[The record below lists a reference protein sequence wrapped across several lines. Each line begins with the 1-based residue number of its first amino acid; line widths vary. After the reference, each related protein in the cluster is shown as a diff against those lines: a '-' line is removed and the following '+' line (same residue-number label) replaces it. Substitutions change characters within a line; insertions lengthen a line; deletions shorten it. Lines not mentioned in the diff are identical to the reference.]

1 MEHIFSI
8 KYKNDV
14 NKLIYQYNN
23 LREIGYSCSNYGS
36 VFDYYIADKLKFK
49 NKFLPNI
56 NHPEDYDYKQFYT
69 NTKLID
75 DVGDYYTRDIEV
87 FKYEFDK

>member
-36 VFDYYIADKLKFK
+36 VFDYYIADKLNIEYRTDKFRNIIDKWTDFLWINDK
-49 NKFLPNI
+49 NNI
-56 NHPEDYDYKQFYT
+56 LTTLNNFIK
-69 NTKLID
+69 NNK
-75 DVGDYYTRDIEV
+75 
-87 FKYEFDK
+87 

>member
-23 LREIGYSCSNYGS
+23 LRTEGYSCGIYGS
-36 VFDYYIADKLKFK
+36 IFDYYISDKLNIKYRTYKF
-49 NKFLPNI
+49 
-56 NHPEDYDYKQFYT
+56 
-69 NTKLID
+69 
-75 DVGDYYTRDIEV
+75 RDIT
-87 FKYEFDK
+87 DKWTDFLWKNDKNNILTTLNNFINNNK

>member
-23 LREIGYSCSNYGS
+23 LRETGYSCGVYSG
-36 VFDYYIADKLKFK
+36 VFDYYIADKLNIEYRTDKFHNIIDKWTDFLWINDK
-49 NKFLPNI
+49 NNI
-56 NHPEDYDYKQFYT
+56 LTTLNNFIK
-69 NTKLID
+69 NNK
-75 DVGDYYTRDIEV
+75 
-87 FKYEFDK
+87 

>member
-36 VFDYYIADKLKFK
+36 VFDYYIADKLNIEYRTDKFRNIIDKLTDFLWIKDNNNILTTLNNFIK
-49 NKFLPNI
+49 NNK
-56 NHPEDYDYKQFYT
+56 
-69 NTKLID
+69 
-75 DVGDYYTRDIEV
+75 
-87 FKYEFDK
+87 

>member
-36 VFDYYIADKLKFK
+36 VFDYYIADKLNIKYRTYKF
-49 NKFLPNI
+49 
-56 NHPEDYDYKQFYT
+56 
-69 NTKLID
+69 
-75 DVGDYYTRDIEV
+75 RDIS
-87 FKYEFDK
+87 DKWTSFLWKNDKNNILTTLNNFINNNKIGD

>member
-36 VFDYYIADKLKFK
+36 VFDYYIADKLNIEYRTDKFRNIIDKWTDFLWINDK
-49 NKFLPNI
+49 NNI
-56 NHPEDYDYKQFYT
+56 YD
-69 NTKLID
+69 KLYIIC
-75 DVGDYYTRDIEV
+75 YI
-87 FKYEFDK
+87 

>member
-23 LREIGYSCSNYGS
+23 LRETGYSCGVYSG
-36 VFDYYIADKLKFK
+36 VFDYYIADKLNIEYRTYKFHNIIDK
-49 NKFLPNI
+49 WTNFLWLNDKNNILNTLNKF
-56 NHPEDYDYKQFYT
+56 
-69 NTKLID
+69 ID
-75 DVGDYYTRDIEV
+75 DN
-87 FKYEFDK
+87 K

>member
-23 LREIGYSCSNYGS
+23 LRNEGYSCSIYGS
-36 VFDYYIADKLKFK
+36 VFDYYIADKLNIEYRTCKFHKITDKWIDFLWINDK
-49 NKFLPNI
+49 NNI
-56 NHPEDYDYKQFYT
+56 LTTLNNFIK
-69 NTKLID
+69 NNK
-75 DVGDYYTRDIEV
+75 
-87 FKYEFDK
+87 